1 MSRKNRFTQL
11 RVGEA
16 CEPHPAHALLMTI
29 RSAAIN
35 SNLPPHEIV
44 QVFRHYTAIL
54 THCVDAEY
62 GAE

>member
-1 MSRKNRFTQL
+1 MRTAPRA
-11 RVGEA
+11 RA
-16 CEPHPAHALLMTI
+16 PDDI